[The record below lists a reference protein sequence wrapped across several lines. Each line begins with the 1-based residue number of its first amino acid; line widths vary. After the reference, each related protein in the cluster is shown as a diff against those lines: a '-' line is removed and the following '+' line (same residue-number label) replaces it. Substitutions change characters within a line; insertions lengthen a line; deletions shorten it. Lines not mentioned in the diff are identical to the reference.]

1 MKALQDC
8 IQTRRSVRIF
18 RAEPVDRAI
27 IRELIRNGCMAPSG
41 SNIQPWQFI
50 VADDPELVAE
60 LVSFS
65 PGIGKVPPCI
75 LILCTDRRRALEK
88 GGVMGRDQLSLID
101 IAMAAENIILSAV
114 DQGLGT
120 CAVRSFPSLI
130 LQKILK
136 LPEHIMPELLITLGY
151 PERIG
156 KMPPKRPLN
165 ELLYFNGWGESYAD
179 AVE

>member
-1 MKALQDC
+1 M
-8 IQTRRSVRIF
+8 VR
-18 RAEPVDRAI
+18 
-27 IRELIRNGCMAPSG
+27 
-41 SNIQPWQFI
+41 
-50 VADDPELVAE
+50 
-60 LVSFS
+60 FS

-75 LILCTDRRRALEK
+75 IILCADRCRALEK

-101 IAMAAENIILSAV
+101 ISMAAENIILSAV
-114 DQGLGT
+114 DHGLGT
-120 CAVRSFPSLI
+120 CAVRSFPAMI

-151 PERIG
+151 PDRIE

-165 ELLYFNGWGESYAD
+165 ELLYFNGWGEKYAG